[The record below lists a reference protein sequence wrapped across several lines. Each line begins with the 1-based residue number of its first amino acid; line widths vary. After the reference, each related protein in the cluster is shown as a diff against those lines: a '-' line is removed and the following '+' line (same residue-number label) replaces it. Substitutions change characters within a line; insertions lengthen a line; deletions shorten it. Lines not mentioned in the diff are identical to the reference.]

1 MDTSVIV
8 LPYDPV
14 TQTIEISI
22 SMRYLH
28 FHVQSS
34 TSHNSQDLGT
44 IQISTDKLMMKIWFI
59 HIMEYFSALKD
70 KEILPLVTIWMNL
83 ETLH

>member
-14 TQTIEISI
+14 TQTVEISI
-22 SMRYLH
+22 SKRYLH

-34 TSHNSQDLGT
+34 TSRNSQDLGT
-44 IQISTDKLMMKIWFI
+44 IQISTDKLIMKIWFI

-70 KEILPLVTIWMNL
+70 KEILPLVAIWMNL